1 MRRIAKRASKTW
13 TVQSDKAAY
22 DILSTNHTTVWLV
35 RGFDTRSCGTFIP
48 DPGLFRTE
56 AEANRYCE
64 RHSDSQ
70 VVYAHSKVRFG
81 AMR

>member
-1 MRRIAKRASKTW
+1 MRRVAKRASKTW
-13 TVQSDKAAY
+13 TAQSEKAAY
-22 DILSTNHTTVWLV
+22 DILSTNHTTVWLI
-35 RGFDTRSCGTFIP
+35 RGFDLRTSQTFIP

-56 AEANRYCE
+56 AEAIRYCG

-70 VVYAHSKVRFG
+70 VVYAYSKVRFG